1 MTTTTTLQRLLKYP
15 HAAVFDK
22 APGQELALR
31 LRHPDGATWVVAE
44 EVLSVSAGGVAREY
58 DLTEHTVSSLANAL
72 EADGFE
78 VAYQSAQFASHGA
91 SVLVEGKGDQNQ
103 SNGDHIGAFT
113 SPLWAIMGGYAREV
127 REAEYQ
133 KDQALRQMVIT
144 QAEGEWL
151 DLWGMLYAEERFEGE
166 DDADYAPRIPKEA
179 FRLRVNGIAIEQ
191 AILDRTGYDIE
202 IREPWQKIFR
212 SSMSVL
218 SGADHFQDDRYY
230 SYFVIQPV
238 ARGPVDWGKI
248 LPVVHRNRAAGIEVY
263 SPAIELPVRHVLAQ
277 PPAEFVASMG
287 GFQLRS
293 MGSWPGTEVPLGQM
307 ILSDNEIGLNHP
319 MMVYSLMGISNVDG
333 VQVEQFLGAPRNVAY
348 ASIPLS
354 DGVPLGDE
362 NAILSRGLITYH
374 PTPEESLS
382 EELVPSDYIVD
393 ARHERVER
401 IVTDTRGEQLE
412 FPTNEFE
419 VGSRFWHERS
429 FSRHVVSTP
438 SENWTGT
445 WDNRSW
451 YGAHNIVGFN
461 KIDTQVG
468 DVLNDTL
475 ILDVS
480 TIT

>member
-1 MTTTTTLQRLLKYP
+1 M
-15 HAAVFDK
+15 
-22 APGQELALR
+22 R
-31 LRHPDGATWVVAE
+31 LRHPDGATWVIAE

-91 SVLVEGKGDQNQ
+91 SVLVEGQGDQNQ

-127 REAEYQ
+127 REAGYQ

-263 SPAIELPVRHVLAQ
+263 PPAIELPVKHVLAQ

-293 MGSWPGTEVPLGQM
+293 MGSWPGTEIPLGQM
-307 ILSDNEIGLNHP
+307 ILSDNEIGLNHL
-319 MMVYSLMGISNVDG
+319 MMVYSVMGISNASGLAMGGEKSDELNIDFILNQSKFAYALQKIVGKRDI
-333 VQVEQFLGAPRNVAY
+333 AY
-348 ASIPLS
+348 ASIALS
-354 DGVPLGDE
+354 DGARLGDE

-412 FPTNEFE
+412 FPTNELE
-419 VGSRFWHERS
+419 VGSRSWHERA
-429 FSRHVVSTP
+429 FSRHVISTP
-438 SENWTGT
+438 SENWAGS
-445 WDNRSW
+445 WDDRSW
-451 YGAHNIVGFN
+451 YGSYNIVRFN
-461 KIDTQVG
+461 KIDLPAG
-468 DVLNDTL
+468 D
-475 ILDVS
+475 ILDDDLLLNIS